1 MNNQTP
7 VIEIKGIGEK
17 TEKLFQKLNIY
28 TVGDLL
34 AHYPRDYE
42 TFKEP
47 VMIQDAVPGEICAVR
62 VCVVGI
68 PNLKKIRS
76 LNILNVNVRDA
87 SGGMQLTFFNMP
99 FMKNLLK
106 SGGFYIFRGLVQT
119 RGPIKITEQPK
130 LYSQE
135 DYTRQMQF
143 IQPRYALTKGLPIK
157 PSKKQ

>member
-1 MNNQTP
+1 MNNHTP
-7 VIEIKGIGEK
+7 GIDIKGIGEK
-17 TEKLFQKLNIY
+17 TQKLFQKLDIY
-28 TVGDLL
+28 TVGYLL
-34 AHYPRDYE
+34 THYPRDYE

-47 VMIQDAVPGEICAVR
+47 VLIQDAVPGEVCAVR

-68 PNLKKIRS
+68 PNLKKIRN

-119 RGPIKITEQPK
+119 RGPV
-130 LYSQE
+130 
-135 DYTRQMQF
+135 
-143 IQPRYALTKGLPIK
+143 
-157 PSKKQ
+157 